1 MLQVVVP
8 VDTCPLSATLLRQL
22 QVVPVVVVVLKPL
35 VVRTLVENLEQ
46 SVRETMVETVLH
58 GPAATKDLVVVVVP
72 AVQDS
77 RQTQVPELPVQVE

>member
-1 MLQVVVP
+1 
-8 VDTCPLSATLLRQL
+8 
-22 QVVPVVVVVLKPL
+22 
-35 VVRTLVENLEQ
+35 VENLEQ